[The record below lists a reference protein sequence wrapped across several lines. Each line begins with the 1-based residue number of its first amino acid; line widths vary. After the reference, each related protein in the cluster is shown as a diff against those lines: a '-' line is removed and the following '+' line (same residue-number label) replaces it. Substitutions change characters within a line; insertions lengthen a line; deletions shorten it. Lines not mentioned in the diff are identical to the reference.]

1 VAAHLFRHNKELP
14 MVINELPTLA
24 AARAGDQEA
33 FKQLVE
39 PYLGELQV
47 HCYRF
52 FGSLEDAEDML
63 QETLLRAWRRLDTY
77 AGRASFRAWLYKI
90 ATNVCLDT
98 LDRHRVRSLPNLAQH
113 PAAPPATPGDPLPA
127 AVLDPVW
134 LDPLPDSLL
143 GNAAAEP
150 DAVYEIHESVTL
162 AFLAVLQQLP
172 GRQRAVLILR
182 DVLGFSASETAQIL
196 DVTVVA
202 VNSALQRAR
211 DTMQAGHKRRA
222 ARPAD
227 ERVAA
232 ARLLERYVRAWEA
245 ADSEG
250 LVSLLRE
257 DAILTM
263 PPLPAWYRGRADIR
277 AFLDGFLFAG
287 RAAGSFRLLPCQA
300 NGMPGFAL
308 YERDTAGDYRPGAV
322 HLLTLEEG
330 QIAEIHDFL
339 AFDPHLFE
347 RLGLP
352 LVADR

>member
-1 VAAHLFRHNKELP
+1 VAAQKQNNNEDTP
-14 MVINELPTLA
+14 MVIDELAPLA

-33 FKQLVE
+33 FQQLVE
-39 PYLGELQV
+39 PYRSELLV

-52 FGSLEDAEDML
+52 FGSLEDGEDML

-90 ATNVCLDT
+90 ATNVCLDA
-98 LDRHRVRSLPNLAQH
+98 LDHHRVRSLPNLAQH
-113 PAAPPATPGDPLPA
+113 PAAPPAVPGAPLPA

-134 LDPLPDSLL
+134 IDPLPDSLL
-143 GNAAAEP
+143 GNAAADPE
-150 DAVYEIHESVTL
+150 AVYEVHESVTL

-196 DVTVVA
+196 DVTVA
-202 VNSALQRAR
+202 AANSALQRAR
-211 DTMQAGHKRRA
+211 DTMQAGHKRPA
-222 ARPAD
+222 ARPAGD
-227 ERVAA
+227 QM

-257 DAILTM
+257 DVILTM

-287 RAAGSFRLLPCQA
+287 RAAGSFRLQPCHA

-308 YERDTAGDYRPGAV
+308 YERDTAGDYRSGAV

-339 AFDPHLFE
+339 AIDPHLFE

-352 LVADR
+352 MLANR